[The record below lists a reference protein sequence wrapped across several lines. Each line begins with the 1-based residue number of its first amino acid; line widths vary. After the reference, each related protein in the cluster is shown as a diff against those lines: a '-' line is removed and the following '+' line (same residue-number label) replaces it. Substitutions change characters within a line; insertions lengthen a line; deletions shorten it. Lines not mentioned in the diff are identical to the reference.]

1 MENHGKNVY
10 QRLFPD
16 PFLTLVNNPKS
27 HYMQEIKKED
37 ILKEDY
43 QKALRKLISFF
54 LSNPVLFNGQ
64 SYLKQKG
71 SGTSDQL
78 LFGLQYKF
86 RKIPLLVIY
95 LNKFDDITK
104 SGFWVIPK
112 IAFANLCKPI
122 HDIIYY
128 SSSIC
133 LFVSGKCGKEG
144 RKGNKYNNVTRA
156 F

>member
-1 MENHGKNVY
+1 MENHGENVY

-43 QKALRKLISFF
+43 QKASRKLISFF

-104 SGFWVIPK
+104 SGF
-112 IAFANLCKPI
+112 
-122 HDIIYY
+122 
-128 SSSIC
+128 
-133 LFVSGKCGKEG
+133 
-144 RKGNKYNNVTRA
+144 
-156 F
+156 